1 MGKGENKLSSTYV
14 KKSNLKAGHHSDG
27 RGLYLIVRKSG
38 SKSWSYVWIRSG
50 KRREMGLGGYP
61 DVSLAQARTNAQV
74 IRTQIAAGLDP
85 FVERDREAPKTFGE
99 VSDMVLAEKEKG
111 WTKSKQG
118 ANWRRSLNHHC
129 EPIRDIKIETI
140 STAHV
145 VKVLKPIFERTPETG
160 RQTRYRIEY
169 VLDYAATLGMRSG
182 DNPARWRGHLK
193 TLFGDTKREVKKHFS
208 AMPYN
213 QMPEFIGQL
222 RARDAMAAFAL
233 EHTILTCA
241 RTSETLEARWPEIN
255 LETRVWTVPAI
266 RMKMKREHAVPL
278 SDRVLEILTPLYVN
292 RLSDEAFV
300 FPGAR
305 PNRPLSNMSMNMLL
319 RRMKVE
325 NATTHG
331 FRSTFRDWAGDCTS
345 FNREVPEAA
354 LSHAIGDTVE
364 RSYRRGDALEKRR
377 GLMQQWADYCDGKQS
392 GEIVRLHG

>member
-1 MGKGENKLSSTYV
+1 MGKGEKKLSDTYV
-14 KKSNLKAGHHSDG
+14 KKSSLKAGHHSDG

-38 SKSWSYVWIRSG
+38 SKSWSYVWIKKG

-61 DVSLAQARTNAQV
+61 NVTLAQARKNAAQ

-85 FVERDREAPKTFGE
+85 FIERDREAPKTFGQIA
-99 VSDMVLAEKEKG
+99 DLVLVEKEKG
-111 WTKSKQG
+111 WTKPKHG

-129 EPIRDIKIETI
+129 EPIRDILVSTV

-169 VLDYAATLGMRSG
+169 VLDYATTLGMREG

-193 TLFGDTKREVKKHFS
+193 TLFGTTKRETKKHFA
-208 AMPYN
+208 AMPYS
-213 QMPEFIGQL
+213 QIPEFMTDL
-222 RARDAMAAFAL
+222 RDRDAMAAFAL
-233 EHTILTCA
+233 EFTILTCA
-241 RTSETLEARWPEIN
+241 RTSETLEAQWPEIN
-255 LETRVWTVPAI
+255 LDDGLWTVPAA

-278 SDRVLEILTPLYVN
+278 SDRVLEILNELYPN
-292 RLSDEAFV
+292 RTSDKGYV

-319 RRMKVE
+319 RRMKIE

-331 FRSTFRDWAGDCTS
+331 FRSTFRDYAGDCTS
-345 FNREVPEAA
+345 FSREVAEAA
-354 LSHAIGDTVE
+354 LSHAVGDAVE
-364 RSYRRGDALEKRR
+364 RSYRRSDALEKRR
-377 GLMQQWADYCDGKQS
+377 ALMQAWADYCFGEQS
-392 GEIVRLHG
+392 NEVVRIHG